1 MIDGSFIPVESYLS
15 DFHVYLVHIC
25 NLIRFQTRLPSFG
38 REQQQR
44 VQKLIS
50 EVAFLHLQL
59 CHDGIV

>member
-25 NLIRFQTRLPSFG
+25 NLIRVQTRLLSCG

-50 EVAFLHLQL
+50 EVA
-59 CHDGIV
+59 